1 MKRLFF
7 LGALLLG
14 FATVYAQFSAE
25 GDIESPV
32 EWKGS
37 VEQISEGT
45 YNLVFEA
52 AIEEGWHIFSQHTP
66 EGGSM
71 PLEVNYLDNGTSY
84 QTNGET
90 KESPTK
96 RQFNDVFE
104 VDEIIWENTAKLTQQ
119 INLKSPDT
127 RYVKAELMYQV
138 CEEVCINE
146 EYYFVFDLKEKSAT
160 LYENYD
166 DFKAF
171 DTKVSAA
178 SQLDTQQDEAITT
191 STLSD
196 PLNSSFSSAANF
208 GSQDLKSPVKWQ
220 GEIKKGTEG
229 KLDLVFKAEIDKGW
243 HIFSQHTPEGG
254 SLPLEIKYL
263 GDGED
268 YKTEGETEESPTK
281 QQFNDVFG
289 VDEIIWE
296 NEAILTQPITL
307 NNLDTRYIKAELAYQ
322 VCEELCI
329 NEEYYFVF
337 DLKHNTV
344 EVYSNYDDFEAIG
357 TNAMAQQHSQTSL
370 VQEASDKNTSKATN
384 EGMWL
389 IFISA
394 FLWGFAALLTPCVF
408 PMIPMTVS
416 YFTKQSKTPAVG
428 KRNAILYGLSIVVIY
443 VLLGSLIVG
452 IFGASSLNELSTNVT
467 FNVIFFF
474 VLALFGISFLG
485 AFEIVLPSSWAN
497 KVDRMSDKG
506 GLIGIFFMAL
516 ALAIVSFSCTGPI
529 IGTLLVQAAS
539 QGGIAPIIGMLGF
552 SLAIAIP
559 FGLFALFPGWMNSLP
574 KSGGWL
580 NSVKVVLGLLEL
592 ALAFKFLS
600 NADLVVHMGSGQ
612 VGFLSRE
619 IFLAIWIAIFGM
631 MAFYL
636 FGKIQLPND
645 SKSQHISVGRFM
657 MGLLALSFTI
667 YLIPGIWGAP
677 LKMLSGYLP
686 PEQYSESPYGIGYA
700 QNANIQLNT
709 DMPESA
715 IAGPQNILAFRDYD
729 HGLAYAKKIGK
740 PIMLDFTGAACVNC
754 RKMEDRIWSDK
765 QVKSI
770 LENEVV
776 LVSLYVD
783 IDDKLPEDQQYT
795 SEVTGRR
802 IRTVGNKWSDFQIKN
817 YKVNAQPYYVLVN
830 PYNEQDLNTPVGYVP
845 DVEKYSAWLK
855 EGIGAFDVYAS
866 DQEENNI
873 SISVS
878 PN

>member
-1 MKRLFF
+1 MKRLILFV
-7 LGALLLG
+7 ALLLG
-14 FATVYAQFSAE
+14 FVTVYAQFSAE
-25 GDIESPV
+25 GTMESPV

-37 VEQISEGT
+37 VEQVSEKT
-45 YNLVFEA
+45 YDLVFDA
-52 AIEEGWHIFSQHTP
+52 AIKEGWHIFSQHTP

-71 PLEVNYLDNGTSY
+71 PLEINYLGNGTSY

-96 RQFNDVFE
+96 RQYNDVFE
-104 VDEIIWENTAKLTQQ
+104 VDELIWENTAKLTQQ
-119 INLKSPDT
+119 IDLKNPDT

-146 EYYFVFDLKEKSAT
+146 EYYFVFDLKEKSAR

-171 DTKVSAA
+171 DATVARTS
-178 SQLDTQQDEAITT
+178 SDTPQEGEETAP
-191 STLSD
+191 TLSD
-196 PLNSSFSSAANF
+196 PLGVSFSSAVGL
-208 GSQDLKSPVKWQ
+208 GSQDLKSPVEWK
-220 GEIKKGTEG
+220 GEIKKETDG
-229 KLDLVFKAEIDKGW
+229 KLDLIFKAEIAKGW

-254 SLPLEIKYL
+254 SMPLEIKYL
-263 GDGED
+263 DDGAD
-268 YKTEGETEESPTK
+268 YTTDGATEESPTK
-281 QQFNDVFG
+281 RQFNEVFG

-296 NEAILTQPITL
+296 NEATLTQPITL
-307 NNLDTRYIKAELAYQ
+307 KDPDTRYIKAELAYQ

-337 DLKHNTV
+337 DLKENTV
-344 EVYSNYDDFEAIG
+344 GVYSNYDDFQAVG
-357 TNAMAQQHSQTSL
+357 TTAVAQQNSSL
-370 VQEASDKNTSKATN
+370 VQGTAQNTARADNK
-384 EGMWL
+384 GMWL

-443 VLLGSLIVG
+443 VLLGSFIVG

-539 QGGIAPIIGMLGF
+539 QGGIAPIVGMLGF

-645 SKSQHISVGRFM
+645 SKPQHISVGRFM

-700 QNANIQLNT
+700 HNGGLQVNT
-709 DMPESA
+709 DMPENA

-729 HGLAYAKKIGK
+729 QGLAYAKEIGK

-754 RKMEDRIWSDK
+754 RKMEDRVWSDK

-770 LENEVV
+770 LEKEVV
-776 LVSLYVD
+776 LISLYVD

-817 YKVNAQPYYVLVN
+817 YKVNAQPYYVMVN
-830 PYNEQDLNTPVGYVP
+830 PYNGQDLNAPVGYVP

-855 EGIGAFDVYAS
+855 EGIGIFEVYAA
-866 DQEENNI
+866 DQKDQI
-873 SISVS
+873 STSVS
-878 PN
+878 RN